1 MGIEEIPYDT
11 IIKRLE
17 QSTKQERK
25 DICRALQLE
34 SDDSNIAISAEY
46 RAVAGHT
53 FMNIFRGK
61 HDLPYKQILI
71 DVVDKIH
78 PKRGWTRFRLTDHY
92 SEVYI
97 EDKIW
102 EYLSIKFKEATS
114 KLSHEEK
121 KKKEKELI
129 EELKKKGYTQAQA
142 AAFASAFASGSV
154 GVGLA
159 SAVTLSIFYSGFFSS
174 IGAALF
180 GVKFALLAAVAS
192 GVGAIVAVP
201 LLFASLANPAYRK
214 TIPTTIEFIRIRMR
228 IDFEKS
234 NGIGK

>member
-25 DICRALQLE
+25 DLCKALKLE

-46 RAVAGHT
+46 RAVAGHS

-71 DVVDKIH
+71 DVADKLS
-78 PKRGWTRFRLTDHY
+78 PDMGWTNFTLNDKYTEED
-92 SEVYI
+92 I
-97 EDKIW
+97 ENEIM
-102 EYLSIKFKEATS
+102 EYLKNKIEKEMS
-114 KLSHEEK
+114 KLSPAK
-121 KKKEKELI
+121 RKEKEKDLL
-129 EELKKKGYTQAQA
+129 EALTKKGFTQAQA
-142 AAFASAFASGSV
+142 NAFASVIAGGSV

-159 SAVTLSIFYSGFFSS
+159 GATTMSIFYSGFFSS
-174 IGAALF
+174 IWATIF
-180 GVKFALLAAVAS
+180 GVNSTLLAAS
-192 GVGAIVAVP
+192 GTGVGAVVAAP